1 MGIEL
6 APFFFREHA
15 FLDEQLNEL
24 VKAPSNEWWCRMD
37 LADWPNLSLIEMA
50 CQFQSSAIQMID
62 AYSSE

>member
-1 MGIEL
+1 V
-6 APFFFREHA
+6 AFFFREHA

-24 VKAPSNEWWCRMD
+24 VKAPSNEWRCRME